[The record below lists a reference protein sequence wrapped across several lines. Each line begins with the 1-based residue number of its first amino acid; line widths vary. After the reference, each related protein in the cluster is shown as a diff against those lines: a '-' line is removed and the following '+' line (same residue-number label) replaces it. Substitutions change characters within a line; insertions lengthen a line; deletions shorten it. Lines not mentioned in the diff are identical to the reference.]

1 MDEVLLC
8 LDRGDASSFTLKLA
22 TKGKAVTAK
31 KLLATFC
38 KQHAKKC
45 PADAPLD
52 PAACS
57 LDPEIRDTETVTG
70 GTFFVRCA
78 AVAAALVPPAPAPT
92 PTSPPHAP
100 PPAAPAPKTS
110 AQLAAALAAA
120 ASYATDKP
128 VPIPASAHGAAPPPA
143 PRPAPTRAVA
153 APDPPPLPTPTKKL
167 SSRELVA
174 STVAHF
180 DAHADEIDRLLTEV
194 RRMAQLDD
202 AIDAS
207 LATMATPRNLALARA
222 APARGSS
229 TLRFLELGCGAGV
242 DAAALAAAGEHV
254 LVLATDGAERMCAL
268 ARDRVRAAGALSRV
282 RVQRFELVGGDYGA
296 LKRGIGGFDACLLN
310 VAMSYVPWADHGA
323 VYAGLRRVLEPA
335 TGLLVLAD
343 SDFSERLEPTL
354 VEGAHHERRPFS
366 DYDANLKAAGFELV
380 ERTTYLVGDDAFFA
394 GVWRCAAPPKSRAA
408 VAAARKPK
416 RRAAPAADIPGLP

>member
-31 KLLATFC
+31 KLLATTR
-38 KQHAKKC
+38 
-45 PADAPLD
+45 ADAD
-52 PAACS
+52 
-57 LDPEIRDTETVTG
+57 
-70 GTFFVRCA
+70 
-78 AVAAALVPPAPAPT
+78 VAAA
-92 PTSPPHAP
+92 P
-100 PPAAPAPKTS
+100 PPPRAETKRE
-110 AQLAAALAAA
+110 LAALAAA

-128 VPIPASAHGAAPPPA
+128 VPIPASAHGAAPPRRRDRRRRA
-143 PRPAPTRAVA
+143 RRRARPAA
-153 APDPPPLPTPTKKL
+153 LPTPTKKL

-207 LATMATPRNLALARA
+207 LATMATPRNLALRR
-222 APARGSS
+222 ARGSS

-242 DAAALAAAGEHV
+242 DAAALAAAGS
-254 LVLATDGAERMCAL
+254 TSSC
-268 ARDRVRAAGALSRV
+268 
-282 RVQRFELVGGDYGA
+282 
-296 LKRGIGGFDACLLN
+296 
-310 VAMSYVPWADHGA
+310 W
-323 VYAGLRRVLEPA
+323 RR
-335 TGLLVLAD
+335 T
-343 SDFSERLEPTL
+343 R
-354 VEGAHHERRPFS
+354 GAH
-366 DYDANLKAAGFELV
+366 AAGFELV
-380 ERTTYLVGDDAFFA
+380 ERTTASSATTLFA

>member
-78 AVAAALVPPAPAPT
+78 AVAAAPVPPAARADADVAAARRRRPGRPRKRSARSRRARRRGVVRDGQARAHPRVG
-92 PTSPPHAP
+92 ARRR
-100 PPAAPAPKTS
+100 AAPG
-110 AQLAAALAAA
+110 AATGADARRARARPAAA
-120 ASYATDKP
+120 A
-128 VPIPASAHGAAPPPA
+128 
-143 PRPAPTRAVA
+143 
-153 APDPPPLPTPTKKL
+153 TPTKKL

-202 AIDAS
+202 AIDAFD
-207 LATMATPRNLALARA
+207 L
-222 APARGSS
+222 RG
-229 TLRFLELGCGAGV
+229 A
-242 DAAALAAAGEHV
+242 
-254 LVLATDGAERMCAL
+254 
-268 ARDRVRAAGALSRV
+268 
-282 RVQRFELVGGDYGA
+282 VG
-296 LKRGIGGFDACLLN
+296 
-310 VAMSYVPWADHGA
+310 DHGA

-408 VAAARKPK
+408 VAAARKPGA
-416 RRAAPAADIPGLP
+416 RAPAADIPGLP

>member
-78 AVAAALVPPAPAPT
+78 AVAAAPVPPAPAPT
-92 PTSPPHAP
+92 PTSPPRRRGPGA
-100 PPAAPAPKTS
+100 KRS
-110 AQLAAALAAA
+110 SSGALAAA

-128 VPIPASAHGAAPPPA
+128 
-143 PRPAPTRAVA
+143 
-153 APDPPPLPTPTKKL
+153 
-167 SSRELVA
+167 ELVA

-222 APARGSS
+222 RGSS

-254 LVLATDGAERMCAL
+254 LVLATDGAERMCSL
-268 ARDRVRAAGALSRV
+268 TRDRVRAAGALSRV
-282 RVQRFELVGGDYGA
+282 RVQRFELVAGDYGA

-354 VEGAHHERRPFS
+354 VEGAHHERRPFA

-380 ERTTYLVGDDAFFA
+380 ERTTDLVGDDAFFA